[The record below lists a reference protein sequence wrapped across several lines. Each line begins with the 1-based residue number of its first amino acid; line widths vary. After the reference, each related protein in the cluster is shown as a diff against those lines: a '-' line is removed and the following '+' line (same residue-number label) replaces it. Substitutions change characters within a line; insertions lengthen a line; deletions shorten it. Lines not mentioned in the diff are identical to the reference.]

1 MIRATLS
8 IKVRAGR
15 EAEFE
20 RVWLTVAER
29 VRAEP
34 GNVRQTLLRD
44 PADPSGY
51 FIASDWEN
59 REAFTRFERSPAQ
72 DALTAPIRELR
83 ASASM
88 TVQEIVT
95 HLEGAGEVPDGT

>member
-1 MIRATLS
+1 VIRATLS
-8 IKVRAGR
+8 IKVKAGR

-20 RVWLTVAER
+20 RVWRTIAVR

-34 GNVRQTLLRD
+34 GNIRQTLLRD
-44 PADPSGY
+44 PAGPSDY
-51 FIASDWEN
+51 VIDSDWES

-72 DALTAPIRELR
+72 DELTAPIRELR

-88 TVQEIVT
+88 TVREIVT
-95 HLEGAGEVPDGT
+95 HFEGAELRDVP

>member
-8 IKVRAGR
+8 IKVKAGR

-20 RVWLTVAER
+20 RVWRTIAER

-34 GNVRQTLLRD
+34 GNIRQTLLRD
-44 PADPSGY
+44 AADPCEY
-51 FIASDWEN
+51 VIASDWQS
-59 REAFTRFERSPAQ
+59 REAFARFERSPAQ
-72 DALTAPIRELR
+72 DELTAPIRELR

-88 TVQEIVT
+88 TVREIVT
-95 HLEGAGEVPDGT
+95 HLERAELGDVP